1 MENIYPLRMD
11 IAPVGEETP
20 FWLTHQYIHTEHG
33 VCSNTDIAGQYAGRI
48 FSELNISEHELL
60 DTIETIK
67 QQLISNDDFNAKD
80 PVKQRCELAIRYW
93 ISKMQP
99 GDVVFVRVEK
109 QQVFLCEIIG
119 YISVSFFRK
128 FGYF

>member
-1 MENIYPLRMD
+1 M
-11 IAPVGEETP
+11 
-20 FWLTHQYIHTEHG
+20 
-33 VCSNTDIAGQYAGRI
+33 
-48 FSELNISEHELL
+48 

-67 QQLISNDDFNAKD
+67 QQLISNGDFNAKD
-80 PVKQRCELAIRYW
+80 PVKQRCDLAIRYW